1 MTPDQAR
8 LLGVP
13 PRASLLQD
21 VIKGRRTEID
31 YLNGY
36 VVHKGREVDVST
48 QLNQTMVELVKKVE
62 RGEAKPGP
70 STLKELERHLAIQV
84 Q

>member
-8 LLGVP
+8 FLGVP

-31 YLNGY
+31 SLNGY
-36 VVHKGREVDVST
+36 VVHRGREVEVSI

-62 RGEAKPGP
+62 RGEAQPGP
-70 STLKELERHLAIQV
+70 SNLQQLERQLAIQV